1 MNNNEIKRAQF
12 LLKGLGFVPGREDGY
27 YNESTKSR
35 HGVSGSKQ
43 AEANRDH

>member
-27 YNESTKSR
+27 YNESTKKPSWR
-35 HGVSGSKQ
+35 FRRQTS
-43 AEANRDH
+43 